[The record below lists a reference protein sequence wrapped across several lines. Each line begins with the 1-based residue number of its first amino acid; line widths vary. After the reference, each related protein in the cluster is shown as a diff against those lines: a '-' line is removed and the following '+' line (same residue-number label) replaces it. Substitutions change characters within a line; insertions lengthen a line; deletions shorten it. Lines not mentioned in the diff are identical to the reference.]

1 MTRMHF
7 AHDRSSQP
15 SLNVRR
21 MPQTFNLHSKR
32 IHSIR
37 RFREF
42 HGIFCTVRH
51 ASSFLFNHFTLAFCV
66 HFYRVSVARS
76 GSEVARSTE
85 GDVRWS
91 DATERSEE

>member
-1 MTRMHF
+1 MTCMHF

-21 MPQTFNLHSKR
+21 KPQTFNLHSKR

-42 HGIFCTVRH
+42 HRIYCTVRH
-51 ASSFLFNHFTLAFCV
+51 ASSFLFNHFALASCV
-66 HFYRVSVARS
+66 HFLS
-76 GSEVARSTE
+76 GC
-85 GDVRWS
+85 VRFLLAS
-91 DATERSEE
+91 AGHKTRICQ